1 MSEVDDEITRL
12 FKVRRTVLQ
21 MLRDRGY
28 NIEESDLNLKREEFV
43 QKYCAAL
50 NKVNKEALFLEA
62 NKGPNPDKVRTHFKL
77 SLYSLLAMLSLVSI
91 FELVQIYVFYPEGK
105 VGVQVIKNL
114 VMKMRDDKVHRGIIV
129 VPLPITAAAK
139 KGIVELNKVV
149 TVEVFEEAE
158 LVTNITEHK
167 LINKYYV
174 LDNQA
179 KKELLK
185 KYTVQDT
192 QLPRILVSDPVARYY
207 GLKRGQVVKIRR
219 SDVTSLD
226 YYTYRYAV

>member
-1 MSEVDDEITRL
+1 
-12 FKVRRTVLQ
+12 
-21 MLRDRGY
+21 
-28 NIEESDLNLKREEFV
+28 
-43 QKYCAAL
+43 
-50 NKVNKEALFLEA
+50 
-62 NKGPNPDKVRTHFKL
+62 
-77 SLYSLLAMLSLVSI
+77 MLSLVSI
-91 FELVQIYVFYPEGK
+91 FDLVQIYVFYPEGK
-105 VGVQVIKNL
+105 LGKVGVELIKNL
-114 VMKMRDDKVHRGIIV
+114 LMKMRDDKVHQGIIV
-129 VPLPITAAAK
+129 VPLPITPHAK
-139 KGIVELNKVV
+139 KGIAEVNRVV

>member
-1 MSEVDDEITRL
+1 MSDLDDEITRI

-28 NIEESDLNLKREEFV
+28 TIEDSDLNLKREEFV
-43 QKYCAAL
+43 QRFCKTTN
-50 NKVNKEALFLEA
+50 NKVNKEALFVSA
-62 NKGPNPDKVRTHFKL
+62 NKGPNPADK
-77 SLYSLLAMLSLVSI
+77 
-91 FELVQIYVFYPEGK
+91 IYVFYPEGPK
-105 VGVQVIKNL
+105 VGVPIIKKEVAL
-114 VMKMRDDKVHRGIIV
+114 KMRDDKVPRGIIV
-129 VPLPITAAAK
+129 VPMAITGPARLA
-139 KGIVELNKVV
+139 VLELNKIL
-149 TVEVFEEAE
+149 TIEVFEEAE

-174 LDNQA
+174 LDDQA

-192 QLPRILVSDPVARYY
+192 QLPRILITDPLARYY
-207 GLKRGQVVKIRR
+207 GLKRGQVVKIKR

>member
-1 MSEVDDEITRL
+1 MSDSDDEITRI

-28 NIEESDLNLKREEFV
+28 TIEDSDLNLKREEFV
-43 QKYCAAL
+43 QRFCKTT
-50 NKVNKEALFLEA
+50 NKVNKEALFVAA
-62 NKGPNPDKVRTHFKL
+62 NKGPNPADK
-77 SLYSLLAMLSLVSI
+77 
-91 FELVQIYVFYPEGK
+91 IYVFYPEGPK
-105 VGVQVIKNL
+105 VGVPIIKKEVAL
-114 VMKMRDDKVHRGIIV
+114 KMRDDKVPRGIIV
-129 VPLPITAAAK
+129 VPMAITGPARLA
-139 KGIVELNKVV
+139 VLELNKIL
-149 TVEVFEEAE
+149 TIEVFEEAE

-174 LDNQA
+174 LDDQA

-192 QLPRILVSDPVARYY
+192 QLPRILITDPLARYY
-207 GLKRGQVVKIRR
+207 GLKRGQVVKIKR

>member
-28 NIEESDLNLKREEFV
+28 SMEDSDLNLKREEFV
-43 QKYCAAL
+43 QKYCIAA
-50 NKVNKEALFLEA
+50 NKINKEALFVQA
-62 NKGPNPDKVRTHFKL
+62 NKGPNPDDK
-77 SLYSLLAMLSLVSI
+77 
-91 FELVQIYVFYPEGK
+91 IYVFYPDGK
-105 VGVQVIKNL
+105 VGVQVIKNF

-129 VPLPITAAAK
+129 VPLPITAPAK
-139 KGIVELNKVV
+139 HGVVELNKVV
-149 TVEVFEEAE
+149 TLEVFEEAE

-174 LDNQA
+174 LDNEA